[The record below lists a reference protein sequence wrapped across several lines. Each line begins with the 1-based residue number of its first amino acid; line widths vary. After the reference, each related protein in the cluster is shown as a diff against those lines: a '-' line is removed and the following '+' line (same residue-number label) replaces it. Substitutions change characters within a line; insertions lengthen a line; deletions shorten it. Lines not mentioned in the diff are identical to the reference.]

1 MAVVTIY
8 MSDRDKTG
16 KTFVSKKDA
25 DEHDKKLELAENLS
39 VFLGQRLTFLN
50 DKQREDIGFLLA
62 EHRELLAQ
70 ALKGKPEVLLDA
82 ELAASSADD
91 TGTATGEKAEAAQ
104 DNTSKA
110 HDNDSSAPDIET
122 AAAEAPIADKKVRAI
137 GR

>member
-1 MAVVTIY
+1 MAVVTLY

-39 VFLGQRLTFLN
+39 VFLGQRLSFLN
-50 DKQREDIGFLLA
+50 EKQVEDIGFMLA

-82 ELAASSADD
+82 ELAGETSAESATEPSVDD
-91 TGTATGEKAEAAQ
+91 NNDNGNDVDAATEK
-104 DNTSKA
+104 
-110 HDNDSSAPDIET
+110 PVV
-122 AAAEAPIADKKVRAI
+122 DKKVRAI

>member
-25 DEHDKKLELAENLS
+25 DEHDKKLELAENLG
-39 VFLGQRLTFLN
+39 VFLSQHLSFLS
-50 DKQREDIGFLLA
+50 DKQTEDIGFLLA

-70 ALKGKPEVLLDA
+70 ALKGKPEVLLDTA
-82 ELAASSADD
+82 LASAAPSATAPSEEITTPSHPDD
-91 TGTATGEKAEAAQ
+91 VTDDAPAT
-104 DNTSKA
+104 
-110 HDNDSSAPDIET
+110 
-122 AAAEAPIADKKVRAI
+122 DKKVRAI

>member
-25 DEHDKKLELAENLS
+25 DEHDKKLELAENLG
-39 VFLGQRLTFLN
+39 VFLSQHLGFLN
-50 DKQREDIGFLLA
+50 EKQTEDIGFLLA

-70 ALKGKPEVLLDA
+70 ALKGKPELLLDVA
-82 ELAASSADD
+82 LESKHVVEES
-91 TGTATGEKAEAAQ
+91 TATA
-104 DNTSKA
+104 DNTA
-110 HDNDSSAPDIET
+110 DTTDTPVNGEQPV
-122 AAAEAPIADKKVRAI
+122 ADKKVRAI

>member
-1 MAVVTIY
+1 MAVVTLY

-39 VFLGQRLTFLN
+39 VFLGQRLSFLN
-50 DKQREDIGFLLA
+50 EKQVEDIGFMLA
-62 EHRELLAQ
+62 EHRDLLAQ

-82 ELAASSADD
+82 ELATAS
-91 TGTATGEKAEAAQ
+91 EAAAA
-104 DNTSKA
+104 DEE
-110 HDNDSSAPDIET
+110 SAENQSENET
-122 AAAEAPIADKKVRAI
+122 VEAPVADKKVRAI

>member
-1 MAVVTIY
+1 MAVVTLY

-39 VFLGQRLTFLN
+39 VFLGQRLSFLN
-50 DKQREDIGFLLA
+50 EKQVEDIGFMLA
-62 EHRELLAQ
+62 EHRDLLAQ

-82 ELAASSADD
+82 ELAS
-91 TGTATGEKAEAAQ
+91 
-104 DNTSKA
+104 TS
-110 HDNDSSAPDIET
+110 ET
-122 AAAEAPIADKKVRAI
+122 AAEEVDTTNDITESAETPVADAVVTDKKVRAI

>member
-1 MAVVTIY
+1 MAVVTLY

-39 VFLGQRLTFLN
+39 VFLGQRLSFLN
-50 DKQREDIGFLLA
+50 EKQVEDIGFLLA
-62 EHRELLAQ
+62 EHRDLLAQ

-82 ELAASSADD
+82 ELA
-91 TGTATGEKAEAAQ
+91 T
-104 DNTSKA
+104 
-110 HDNDSSAPDIET
+110 
-122 AAAEAPIADKKVRAI
+122 AAEASTEAESTDDSSESETVEAPVADKKVRAI

>member
-25 DEHDKKLELAENLS
+25 DEHDKKLELAENLG
-39 VFLGQRLTFLN
+39 VFLSQRLSFLSK
-50 DKQREDIGFLLA
+50 KQTEDIGFLLA

-82 ELAASSADD
+82 SLAVS
-91 TGTATGEKAEAAQ
+91 T
-104 DNTSKA
+104 
-110 HDNDSSAPDIET
+110 ET
-122 AAAEAPIADKKVRAI
+122 ADATAPVEAVEPEADAPVQDKKVRAI

>member
-39 VFLGQRLTFLN
+39 VFLGQRLSFLN
-50 DKQREDIGFLLA
+50 DKQTEEIGFLLA
-62 EHRELLAQ
+62 EHRELLMH
-70 ALKGKPEVLLDA
+70 ALKGKPEALIDA
-82 ELAASSADD
+82 ELASQPPAADTAPEPQEVSAD
-91 TGTATGEKAEAAQ
+91 AEETV
-104 DNTSKA
+104 D
-110 HDNDSSAPDIET
+110 APVT
-122 AAAEAPIADKKVRAI
+122 DKKVRAI

>member
-25 DEHDKKLELAENLS
+25 DEHDKKLELAENLG
-39 VFLGQRLTFLN
+39 VFLGQRLSFLSE
-50 DKQREDIGFLLA
+50 KQTEDIGFLLA

-82 ELAASSADD
+82 SLATVAPTEDNAATNSAEEITEDD
-91 TGTATGEKAEAAQ
+91 
-104 DNTSKA
+104 
-110 HDNDSSAPDIET
+110 PVI
-122 AAAEAPIADKKVRAI
+122 DKKVRAI